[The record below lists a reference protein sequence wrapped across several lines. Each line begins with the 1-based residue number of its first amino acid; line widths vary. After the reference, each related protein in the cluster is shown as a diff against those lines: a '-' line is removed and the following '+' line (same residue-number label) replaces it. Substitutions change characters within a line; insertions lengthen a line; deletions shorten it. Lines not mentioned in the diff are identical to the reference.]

1 MPAILKKSSFTRSFS
16 KKWNSVTGKNNS
28 SKIIVDG
35 TPAIVES
42 DEDDSTKV
50 KTNFDGYGSTVQPSP
65 LDMLKEKMSTPS
77 PYYEG
82 PPEAAVISDT
92 SSDDDSSG
100 DEQDAAEKYGYG
112 DASPDA
118 EATQTMPRR
127 LSSRANAGRRRSSIT
142 RQIPLNLSGDD
153 DSDDENLPFH
163 PRRTPRRSSLK
174 GSGTIRAPRRASIGT
189 CQERRTSSIEED
201 LASGV
206 LAKSQVIEVKLPMR
220 RESIKR
226 RRSICFDEDV
236 YVRKIQPT
244 TSVKGAEKK
253 ELWFQDD
260 EYYTIKKKTRALI
273 DKVDSN
279 GIVNGKKYCTRGLE
293 KYMEDPRK
301 RAQEKYQAW
310 DSVLM
315 EQEMQRKLTIY
326 DDESIGRFYKRTSIT
341 SAAEA
346 HSRATADAAEVASF
360 YEQKVQTPQKSQ
372 PPQEVSDNEQQQ
384 QQEPQRRR
392 RGRRASI
399 A

>member
-1 MPAILKKSSFTRSFS
+1 M
-16 KKWNSVTGKNNS
+16 G
-28 SKIIVDG
+28 
-35 TPAIVES
+35 
-42 DEDDSTKV
+42 
-50 KTNFDGYGSTVQPSP
+50 
-65 LDMLKEKMSTPS
+65 LDMLKENMSTPS
-77 PYYEG
+77 PYNEG

-127 LSSRANAGRRRSSIT
+127 LSSRVNAGRRRSSIT

-153 DSDDENLPFH
+153 DSDNENFPFH

-174 GSGTIRAPRRASIGT
+174 GSGTIQAPRRASISI

-226 RRSICFDEDV
+226 RRSIQFDEDV

-244 TSVKGAEKK
+244 TSVKGVDKR
-253 ELWFQDD
+253 ELWFQND
-260 EYYTIKKKTRALI
+260 EFYTIKKKTRALLN
-273 DKVDSN
+273 KVDSN
-279 GIVNGKKYCTRGLE
+279 GLVNGKKYCTRGLE
-293 KYMEDPRK
+293 KYMEDPTK
-301 RAQEKYQAW
+301 RAQEKHQAW
-310 DSVLM
+310 DSVLT
-315 EQEMQRKLTIY
+315 EQKIQRKLKIF
-326 DDESIGRFYKRTSIT
+326 DDESMGRFYKRTSIT

-346 HSRATADAAEVASF
+346 HSRATAYAAEVASF
-360 YEQKVQTPQKSQ
+360 Y
-372 PPQEVSDNEQQQ
+372 N
-384 QQEPQRRR
+384 
-392 RGRRASI
+392 
-399 A
+399 